1 MHPINW
7 VIVGAY
13 LAYVVVDGV
22 RRARGTDEIQGYFL
36 ANRSLPWWAVGLSV
50 MATQLS
56 AVTMIGTTGQ
66 GATDGLRF
74 VQFYFGLP
82 LAMVILGVTLV
93 PFLRGAGV
101 YTAYEYLERRFGP
114 GTRTLTALL
123 FLLSRGMSCGVIIA
137 APAVVFSAVFGWP
150 LVWCVALI
158 GVPTVAYTM
167 LGGIQAVT
175 WADVK
180 QMILIVFAL
189 LAVVVVL
196 IVQMP
201 VSPGEAL
208 QIAGATGRLK
218 VFDFSFDINET
229 YTFWSGLIGGTFLML
244 SYFGTDQSQV
254 QRYLAAKSVDGAR
267 TSLLMSAYWKIPLQ
281 ALVLLVGVMV
291 FVYYQFRPAPLLYNP
306 AHESAVVD
314 ARGAEYQALQNRYG
328 EAFEL
333 REGAARRAAG
343 LAAPE
348 AAGGTE
354 AAASDA
360 AVQDA
365 ARQEAMDDF
374 LAREADVQLIRAEA
388 LSMAEEVTGEPSRD
402 VNYIIPRF
410 VLGELPIGLAGL
422 FIAAIIAA
430 AMSSISSE
438 LNSLSTTSIIDF
450 YRRWFRPEA
459 SDAHYLRV
467 SKVATAFWGV
477 FACFV
482 AVYAVS
488 LGSLIE
494 VVNRF
499 GSFFYGSIL
508 GVFLLAMLSRARGI
522 GAFVGLL
529 AGMLAVA
536 AVTFG
541 APDVSFLWHNVIGA
555 ATVLA
560 VGVLLA
566 GRKAA
571 PNGRGPAS

>member
-7 VIVGAY
+7 LIVGGY
-13 LAYVVVDGV
+13 VAYVLVDGI
-22 RRARGTDEIQGYFL
+22 RRARGTKEVEGYFL

-114 GTRTLTALL
+114 ETRTMTAFL

-180 QMILIVFAL
+180 QMILIVVAL

-208 QIAGATGRLK
+208 HIAGATGRLR

-254 QRYLAAKSVDGAR
+254 QRYLAAKSVNAAR

-291 FVYYQFRPAPLLYNP
+291 FVYYQFQAPPLLYNP
-306 AHESAVVD
+306 AHENAVVEM
-314 ARGAEYQALQNRYG
+314 RGAEYGALQARYG
-328 EAFEL
+328 EALVE
-333 REGAARRAAG
+333 RERAARGVADAAGEDAARRA
-343 LAAPE
+343 
-348 AAGGTE
+348 
-354 AAASDA
+354 
-360 AVQDA
+360 
-365 ARQEAMDDF
+365 AMDDF
-374 LAREADVQLIRAEA
+374 LAREAAVEEIRTEA
-388 LSMAEEVTGEPSRD
+388 LAMAEEVTGEPSRD

-477 FACFV
+477 FACIV

-508 GVFLLAMLSRARGI
+508 GVFLLAMVPRARGM
-522 GAFVGLL
+522 GALVGLVL
-529 AGMLAVA
+529 GMVAVGLIEWR
-536 AVTFG
+536 T
-541 APDVSFLWHNVIGA
+541 DVAYLWLNVIGA
-555 ATVLA
+555 GTV
-560 VGVLLA
+560 VGVGVVLGTWGRRA
-566 GRKAA
+566 G
-571 PNGRGPAS
+571 

>member
-7 VIVGAY
+7 LIVGAY
-13 LAYVVVDGV
+13 VAYVVVDGV
-22 RRARGTDEIQGYFL
+22 RRARGTDRIEGYFL
-36 ANRSLPWWAVGLSV
+36 ASRSLPWWAVGLSV

-208 QIAGATGRLK
+208 HIAGATGRLK
-218 VFDFSFDINET
+218 VFDFSFNLSET

-254 QRYLAAKSVDGAR
+254 QRYLAAKSVDAAR

-291 FVYYQFRPAPLLYNP
+291 FVYYQFSPAPLLYNP
-306 AHESAVVD
+306 AHESAVVEV
-314 ARGAEYQALQNRYG
+314 RGAEYQALQDRYG
-328 EAFEL
+328 AAFEL
-333 REGAARRAAG
+333 REDAARRAADG
-343 LAAPE
+343 VAGQEA
-348 AAGGTE
+348 AAGGQ
-354 AAASDA
+354 AAMDEFLSREA
-360 AVQDA
+360 AVQ
-365 ARQEAMDDF
+365 E
-374 LAREADVQLIRAEA
+374 IRAEA
-388 LSMAEEVTGEPSRD
+388 LAMAEDVTGEPSRD

-477 FACFV
+477 FACAV

-508 GVFLLAMLSRARGI
+508 GVFLLAMVSRARGV
-522 GAFVGLL
+522 GAFVGLI
-529 AGMLAVA
+529 AGMGAVA

-560 VGVLLA
+560 VGVLLM
-566 GRKAA
+566 GRTAA
-571 PNGRGPAS
+571 PRGPGSGS